1 MQFYEPILYNCICE
15 IRFKPRFIYHSKRY
29 EICEKFQNKLPNWNI
44 DMGKIELHDSF
55 GKKEE
60 DRKNFFRFTNR
71 GASFNTQN
79 ADVYEN
85 FKSIAELIFPKII
98 DELGLIELDRI
109 GIRGFYLFRTDSDF
123 LDLKDFLFS
132 KLYNVEIKNDKIFG
146 EITDIAYIL
155 NTRKYN
161 CDLHIEIGPL
171 KKEEIKNR
179 FGFVGKIAPEVS
191 ILLDL
196 DYHKKNV
203 KSNII
208 LSMLKEYNKIINDIQ
223 TNLLNHLKKEN

>member
-1 MQFYEPILYNCICE
+1 MQFYDPILYKCICE
-15 IRFKPRFIYHSKRY
+15 IRYKPKFIYYNKRL
-29 EICEKFQNKLPNWNI
+29 EICEKFQNKLPNWKIN
-44 DMGKIELHDSF
+44 MGGIELNDSS
-55 GKKEE
+55 GKEE
-60 DRKNFFRFTNR
+60 DRRNIFNFTNR
-71 GASFNTQN
+71 GASLDTQSV
-79 ADVYEN
+79 DVYEN
-85 FKSIAELIFPKII
+85 FKSLAELIFPKII
-98 DELGLIELDRI
+98 DGLGLVELDRI
-109 GIRGFYLFRTDSDF
+109 GIRGFYLFRCDSDF
-123 LDLKDFLFS
+123 SDLKDSLFS

-146 EITDIAYIL
+146 EITDIAYIV
-155 NTRKYN
+155 NTRKNN

-208 LSMLKEYNKIINDIQ
+208 LNMLKEYNEIINDIQ

>member
-1 MQFYEPILYNCICE
+1 MQFYDPILYRCICE
-15 IRFKPRFIYHSKRY
+15 IRYAPKFIYHNKRL
-29 EICEKFQNKLPNWNI
+29 EICEKLQNKLPNWKINI
-44 DMGKIELHDSF
+44 GGIELHDSS

-60 DRKNFFRFTNR
+60 DRRNFFNFTNR
-71 GASFNTQN
+71 GASLDTQN
-79 ADVYEN
+79 ADVYGN
-85 FKSIAELIFPKII
+85 FKSLAEFLFPKII
-98 DELGLIELDRI
+98 NGLGLIKLDRI
-109 GIRGFYLFRTDSDF
+109 GIRTFFIFQSDSDF
-123 LDLKDFLFS
+123 SDLKDLLFN

-146 EITDIAYIL
+146 EITDIGYVV

-196 DYHKKNV
+196 DYHKINV
-203 KSNII
+203 ESNIFPK
-208 LSMLKEYNKIINDIQ
+208 MLKEYNEIIDDIQ
-223 TNLLNHLKKEN
+223 TNLLNYLKKEN